1 MKQFDYESKMWGS
14 GKVKT
19 SPFCFGASQLEF
31 ALEDLEDV
39 SGRVL
44 EIGCGAGG
52 MAKAI
57 KFYRPDLDVSGIDI
71 SKKAIN
77 QARKDSS
84 GVKFLKGNAYKIP
97 FKDKSFDAVLMF
109 DLLEHLDDP
118 PKSLNEIR
126 RVLKPGGV
134 FSAFVP
140 TEGSIF
146 SIPGLIDKFFG
157 FPAKI
162 KYAGHIQQFTLSDLL
177 KLLEKTDLKFI
188 KKRYFG
194 HLVFQLVDLSFF
206 IYLSLRGKNVPYSVE
221 GYLEKE
227 KGIKRNILY
236 IFKSVVAATC
246 YFESKLFRF
255 LPGSGVHLTAG
266 GSA

>member
-1 MKQFDYESKMWGS
+1 MKEFDYESKMWGS

-31 ALEDLEDV
+31 ALEDLV
-39 SGRVL
+39 NIQGRVL
-44 EIGCGAGG
+44 EVGCGAGG

-57 KFYRPDLDVSGIDI
+57 KYYRPDLDVMGIDI
-71 SKKAIN
+71 SKKAITK
-77 QARKDSS
+77 AKKDSS

-109 DLLEHLDDP
+109 DLLEHLEDP
-118 PKSLNEIR
+118 KRSLNEIR
-126 RVLKPGGV
+126 RVLKPGGI

-140 TEGSIF
+140 IEGGIF

-157 FPAKI
+157 FPGKE
-162 KYAGHIQQFTLSDLL
+162 KYAGHIQNFTLSDLL
-177 KLLEKTDLKFI
+177 TLLEKTDLKFI

-194 HLVFQLVDLSFF
+194 YLVFQLVDLSF
-206 IYLSLRGKNVPYSVE
+206 IILLSLRGKNVSYSVE

-227 KGIKRNILY
+227 RG
-236 IFKSVVAATC
+236 FK
-246 YFESKLFRF
+246 
-255 LPGSGVHLTAG
+255 
-266 GSA
+266 

>member
-19 SPFCFGASQLEF
+19 SPFYFGASQIEF
-31 ALEDLEDV
+31 ALEDLV
-39 SGRVL
+39 NIQGSVL
-44 EIGCGAGG
+44 EVGCGAGG
-52 MAKAI
+52 MTKAI
-57 KFYRPDLDVSGIDI
+57 KYYRPDLDVMGIDI

-84 GVKFLKGNAYKIP
+84 GVKFLKGNAYKLP
-97 FKDKSFDAVLMF
+97 FKDKSLDAVLMF
-109 DLLEHLDDP
+109 DLLEHLEDP
-118 PKSLNEIR
+118 KRSLNEIR
-126 RVLKPGGV
+126 RVLKPSGV

-140 TEGSIF
+140 IEGSIF
-146 SIPGLIDKFFG
+146 SISGLIDRIFG
-157 FPAKI
+157 FPAKE
-162 KYAGHIQQFTLSDLL
+162 KYAGHIQQFTSTDLL
-177 KLLEKTDLKFI
+177 RLLEQSKLKFL

-221 GYLEKE
+221 GYLEKD

-236 IFKSVVAATC
+236 IFKSAIAATC
-246 YFESKLFRF
+246 YFESKLFGF
-255 LPGSGVHLTAG
+255 LPGSGVHLTARG
-266 GSA
+266 

>member
-1 MKQFDYESKMWGS
+1 MERFDYESKMWGS

-19 SPFCFGASQLEF
+19 SPFYFGASQIEF
-31 ALEDLEDV
+31 ALEDIENI

-44 EIGCGAGG
+44 EVGCGAGG
-52 MAKAI
+52 MAKAV
-57 KFYRPDLDVSGIDI
+57 KYYRPDLDVVGIDI

-77 QARKDSS
+77 QARKDPS
-84 GVKFLKGNAYKIP
+84 GVKFYQGNAYKIP
-97 FKDKSFDAVLMF
+97 FKDESFDAVLMF
-109 DLLEHLDDP
+109 DLLEHLEDP
-118 PKSLNEIR
+118 KRSLNEVR
-126 RVLKPGGV
+126 RVLKPGGT

-140 TEGSIF
+140 IEGSIF
-146 SIPGLIDKFFG
+146 SIPGLVDKFFG
-157 FPAKI
+157 YPAKK
-162 KYAGHIQQFTLSDLL
+162 KYVGHIQNFTFSDLL

-188 KKRYFG
+188 KKKYFG

-206 IYLSLRGKNVPYSVE
+206 IYLSLRDKNVPYSVE

-236 IFKSVVAATC
+236 IFKSAIAAIC
-246 YFESKLFRF
+246 YFESKLFGF

-266 GSA
+266 RPA

>member
-1 MKQFDYESKMWGS
+1 MKQFDYESKMWAS
-14 GKVKT
+14 GRVET

-31 ALEDLEDV
+31 ALEDLV
-39 SGRVL
+39 NIQGRVL
-44 EIGCGAGG
+44 EVGCGAGG

-84 GVKFLKGNAYKIP
+84 GVKFSQGNAYKLP

-118 PKSLNEIR
+118 LKSLLEIR
-126 RVLKPGGV
+126 RVLKPDGI

-140 TEGSIF
+140 IEGSIF
-146 SIPGLIDKFFG
+146 SIHKLIDKLFG
-157 FPAKI
+157 FTPKK

-177 KLLEKTDLKFI
+177 TLLGKTDLKFI
-188 KKRYFG
+188 RKRYYG
-194 HLVFQLVDLSFF
+194 YLGFQLVDLIYFT
-206 IYLSLRGKNVPYSVE
+206 YLSLRGKNVPYTVE
-221 GYLEKE
+221 GYLAQERGLK
-227 KGIKRNILY
+227 KSFLALIKSAI
-236 IFKSVVAATC
+236 AAAC
-246 YFESKLFRF
+246 YFESKIFRL
-255 LPGSGVHLTAG
+255 LPGSGVHLTARG
-266 GSA
+266 